1 MLEVVVDYRLP
12 PLCAAVLEL
21 MVAGG
26 GGRLSMARSPRPPW
40 GQGTSHGRG
49 AAGQGAVFIVTGDP
63 EIAGK
68 CCYRHELCIWTN
80 WTQRVHGNWTVYEN
94 LSGRTR
100 SGWGD
105 ADIFLGV
112 GAAGDGKVDVPAL
125 QCRLRCQEMTLE
137 CEFDAQSIRRINR
150 ESNRGGRIQTHF
162 AESKQSRPD
171 RLKPPS
177 CNPAPSYAP
186 HAHVARWKLP
196 NNGAGGAREKMETGA
211 KGAGGM
217 GKKWR
222 RRFAAAPGL
231 FGTRVMNDP
240 CHQKDMPRHSE
251 AEPTK
256 PNSSKLCP
264 AHKFSQAVSNRISA
278 RFRAPDYA
286 CAHLHKIMTC
296 TGVRPHSISDKCP
309 TSGRPFR
316 TIHPER
322 VPPMCKGAG
331 PLSSDRR
338 QRWCGAA
345 RARRSPAP
353 ARRKAPN
360 CAWCIPFVAPA
371 TTFNPGED

>member
-1 MLEVVVDYRLP
+1 MTEQPTASPTAGSASPTTATVVPSLVPSTSGASSPPSTSPSYATGPPSSAVPTETTDVPTGATDVPTPSPTAGSGTLVLNASLYRQTL
-12 PLCAAVLEL
+12 
-21 MVAGG
+21 GG
-26 GGRLSMARSPRPPW
+26 GGAGRDPAPQGWGNEGNAAPQVLPGTKCTRLRIQCPSVLISW
-40 GQGTSHGRG
+40 VWLGSELLG
-49 AAGQGAVFIVTGDP
+49 
-63 EIAGK
+63 
-68 CCYRHELCIWTN
+68 ELCHASQLGQDDTKP
-80 WTQRVHGNWTVYEN
+80 TQ
-94 LSGRTR
+94 
-100 SGWGD
+100 
-105 ADIFLGV
+105 
-112 GAAGDGKVDVPAL
+112 
-125 QCRLRCQEMTLE
+125 
-137 CEFDAQSIRRINR
+137 
-150 ESNRGGRIQTHF
+150 
-162 AESKQSRPD
+162 
-171 RLKPPS
+171 PS